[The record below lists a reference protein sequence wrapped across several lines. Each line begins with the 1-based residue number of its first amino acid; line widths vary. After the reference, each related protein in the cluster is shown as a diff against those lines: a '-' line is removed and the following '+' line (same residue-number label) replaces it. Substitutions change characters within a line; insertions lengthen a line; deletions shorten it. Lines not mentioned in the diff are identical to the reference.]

1 MDERYL
7 NNSYEEE
14 YDEYDDENR
23 YDDNDDVIDNS
34 NMYFHN

>member
-23 YDDNDDVIDNS
+23 YDDNYKKRRGWI
-34 NMYFHN
+34 

>member
-14 YDEYDDENR
+14 YDK
-23 YDDNDDVIDNS
+23 YDDNGYDEDEDGYDNNDDAI
-34 NMYFHN
+34 